1 LAIFISNIVVY
12 CRKIEGKEVDPE
24 IRTEFREKLKEQFN
38 VMHFDDSIEKF
49 SEILKISSR
58 EAEMLPFE
66 KQLYELELVVR
77 QLMELKNNA
86 SSEEKYVAYE
96 NEANHYLTCL

>member
-1 LAIFISNIVVY
+1 
-12 CRKIEGKEVDPE
+12 
-24 IRTEFREKLKEQFN
+24 
-38 VMHFDDSIEKF
+38 
-49 SEILKISSR
+49 
-58 EAEMLPFE
+58 MLPFE

-86 SSEEKYVAYE
+86 SSEENYVAYE